1 MRRFILRIGVY
12 IWHGFIC
19 FSVLVVLLALLW
31 AAFYGLSVHRRARA
45 ERLIR
50 LVAALNFAHPDETA
64 LEQLKKETSAAPKC
78 AGDECSYEL
87 EEGFGFSSS
96 GPFLLLRRTE
106 WDYVGVRPW
115 RLTLE
120 FKTQNGRVSNAT
132 YSVMVGKGR
141 GWLYREGPL
150 SGSMWSWL
158 GGWVRGSPDGFDS
171 LVKFEKE
178 RVHREAW
185 AGSTGIIVQK
195 PNLTTEGGGEALSV
209 TFAPDAPLQS
219 RRIAFDVNLRCT
231 TSMDACTE
239 LCQLFPSA
247 WQSYAQFQKSQGWYV
262 EEPGVCPPLHPSA
275 DRPSVLP

>member
-1 MRRFILRIGVY
+1 MRRFILRIGVC

-31 AAFYGLSVHRRARA
+31 AAFYGLSVHRRVRA

-50 LVAALNFAHPDETA
+50 HFTALNFAHPDEPSFQ
-64 LEQLKKETSAAPKC
+64 QLKNEIGAAPKC
-78 AGDECSYEL
+78 TGDVCSYEFA
-87 EEGFGFSSS
+87 EGFGISSS
-96 GPFLLLRRTE
+96 GPFRLLRRTE

-115 RLTLE
+115 QLKLE
-120 FKTQNGRVSNAT
+120 FKTQDGRVSDAT
-132 YSVMVGKGR
+132 YSVMVGRGR
-141 GWLYREGPL
+141 GWLYNQGPL

-158 GGWVRGSPDGFDS
+158 AGWVRGSADSFDS
-171 LVKFEKE
+171 LLKIEKE
-178 RVHREAW
+178 RLHREGS

-195 PNLTTEGGGEALSV
+195 TNLTIEGGGEALSA

-219 RRIAFDVNLRCT
+219 RRIAFDVNLRCA
-231 TSMDACTE
+231 TSMVACTE

-275 DRPSVLP
+275 DMP